1 MNKKLI
7 FGGGAV
13 VIIAIIAYMVFTG
26 GGATEDDLKQGAETE
41 KALDDKLANP
51 EDIEMPET
59 DTDVEEV
66 ELDEFDPNDI

>member
-13 VIIAIIAYMVFTG
+13 IILAIVAYMVFTG
-26 GGATEDDLKQGAETE
+26 GGVTQVDLKQGEETE
-41 KALDDKLANP
+41 KALEEKLGNP

-59 DTDVEEV
+59 DGDVEEV